1 MVCVS
6 VLCCLFFTSL
16 CCCVLMFVVVSVVR
30 VGGVVVGL
38 PLLDPLRRT
47 AQNVALFFLPLPPQ
61 FLFFSPSLVGLLVEF

>member
-38 PLLDPLRRT
+38 DPLLDPLRRT
-47 AQNVALFFLPLPPQ
+47 AQCRS
-61 FLFFSPSLVGLLVEF
+61 FFSPSPATIFVLFSLSC